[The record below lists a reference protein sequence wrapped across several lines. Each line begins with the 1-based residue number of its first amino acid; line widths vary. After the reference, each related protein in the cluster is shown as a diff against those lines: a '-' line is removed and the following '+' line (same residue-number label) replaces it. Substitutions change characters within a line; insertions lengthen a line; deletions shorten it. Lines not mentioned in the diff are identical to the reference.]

1 MDNEIK
7 REGGFHYA
15 WVILVVAT
23 FVLGIYVPVVNSL
36 SNSWQ
41 IPVTNG
47 LGFSRTAFSFT
58 GTIRRL
64 WGFFWVP

>member
-23 FVLGIYVPVVNSL
+23 VVLGVYVPVVNSL

-41 IPVTNG
+41 IAVTNG

-58 GTIRRL
+58 GTITQAV
-64 WGFFWVP
+64 GIF